1 MPDQEWLK
9 SELDDCMHQI
19 WFNAEI
25 EQIDRMIYY
34 IMSEGIPVDYQ
45 VFLFIILVFNITML
59 FMYIL
64 TIIRQLDLYLT

>member
-1 MPDQEWLK
+1 MSQTNTLRSDQEWLK
-9 SELDDCMHQI
+9 SELDDCLYQI

-45 VFLFIILVFNITML
+45 VNNYNRF
-59 FMYIL
+59 
-64 TIIRQLDLYLT
+64 

>member
-34 IMSEGIPVDYQ
+34 IMSEGVPVDYQ
-45 VFLFIILVFNITML
+45 VFLFNFNINL
-59 FMYIL
+59 
-64 TIIRQLDLYLT
+64 

>member
-45 VFLFIILVFNITML
+45 VFLFFIFSIQYNYVNYVYFD
-59 FMYIL
+59 
-64 TIIRQLDLYLT
+64 TIR

>member
-1 MPDQEWLK
+1 MRPDQEWLK

-34 IMSEGIPVDYQ
+34 IMSEDIPVDYQ
-45 VFLFIILVFNITML
+45 VIILIQYSISFYSLNVFYNH
-59 FMYIL
+59 
-64 TIIRQLDLYLT
+64 

>member
-1 MPDQEWLK
+1 MYKITSLRPDQEWLK

-45 VFLFIILVFNITML
+45 VNILNNFL
-59 FMYIL
+59 
-64 TIIRQLDLYLT
+64 LD

>member
-1 MPDQEWLK
+1 
-9 SELDDCMHQI
+9 MHQI

-45 VFLFIILVFNITML
+45 V
-59 FMYIL
+59 MYIYGIINVVN
-64 TIIRQLDLYLT
+64 TIGVARSFFLGMPGTF

>member
-34 IMSEGIPVDYQ
+34 IMSEGVPVDYQ
-45 VFLFIILVFNITML
+45 VFLFISKYSLLICNLCVFWYN
-59 FMYIL
+59 
-64 TIIRQLDLYLT
+64 

>member
-45 VFLFIILVFNITML
+45 VFLFIILVFIITML

>member
-1 MPDQEWLK
+1 
-9 SELDDCMHQI
+9 MHQI

-45 VFLFIILVFNITML
+45 VIFCLFKFN
-59 FMYIL
+59 
-64 TIIRQLDLYLT
+64 LYFYCS

>member
-45 VFLFIILVFNITML
+45 VFLFNFLVFNIRYFTC
-59 FMYIL
+59 
-64 TIIRQLDLYLT
+64 LYVI

>member
-1 MPDQEWLK
+1 LTPDQEWLK

-34 IMSEGIPVDYQ
+34 IMSEGVPVDYQ
-45 VFLFIILVFNITML
+45 VFLFNFKYSILICNVCVF
-59 FMYIL
+59 
-64 TIIRQLDLYLT
+64 